1 MRHYDVLY
9 NQLHEFSY
17 TVINYTYSYR
27 SFLIDFSITEL
38 QVVNTSE
45 DTHVNHPWLRLRR
58 VLSRLSPLRGGPLR
72 DPAQGRTFLS
82 LYHWFHWKKGRS
94 LRTHWPYWHLH
105 FHRSTSL
112 RRTNQ
117 RVRGKEVQEKKE
129 RNEERASER
138 SRKTV
143 TVVVDESQQS
153 RVNERLN
160 NTGETHANRD
170 AKGTCRG
177 SASGATSTTN

>member
-9 NQLHEFSY
+9 NQLHKFR
-17 TVINYTYSYR
+17 YSYR
-27 SFLIDFSITEL
+27 SFLIDFSIAEL
-38 QVVNTSE
+38 QVVNASE
-45 DTHVNHPWLRLRR
+45 DTHVNHPWLRLRPLQAVTSPR
-58 VLSRLSPLRGGPLR
+58 RSSSRSCSRSHVPL
-72 DPAQGRTFLS
+72 TLS
-82 LYHWFHWKKGRS
+82 LVPVGRKEGPYAHTDLTGTCTFIDRLHCAEPTNVFVERKYKK
-94 LRTHWPYWHLH
+94 
-105 FHRSTSL
+105 
-112 RRTNQ
+112 
-117 RVRGKEVQEKKE
+117 KKKDK
-129 RNEERASER
+129 NEERASER

-153 RVNERLN
+153 RVDERLN